1 MEKFYKTSTGCA
13 RALKSVSFALLLV
26 MFLSVNV
33 GAVHAQGAS
42 AQTGKRRITGTVT
55 DTDGAPLVGATV
67 YIKDTNVGTT
77 TNTDGLFVIDVLPKQ
92 QITVSYIGYLS
103 QTLPTDGREV
113 INIKLKSD
121 TDLLEEVVV
130 VGYNVQKKET
140 ITGSIA
146 TITTKD
152 LKQSPTANINNALA
166 GRMPGLLVNQFS
178 GGEPGNDAAQLNI
191 RGISTYGQS
200 GVIMIV
206 DGIERD
212 MSYLAPDEIETFTIL
227 KDASATAPYGIR
239 GANGVIVVTTKRG
252 RKGEKPTVD
261 FKASVGISE
270 PIRYPD
276 YLGSADYATLY
287 NEAMLN
293 DNPSLAADS
302 PSLFTQ
308 TAIDNYRRAK
318 GDNSDGLGY
327 NWDYFDYAFQPSV
340 LQDYSLSVRGGTD
353 RARYFILGSYYKQGG
368 NYKHSNSDNANN
380 FLRYNFRANVDVDAT
395 KRLKISV
402 DLGARVT
409 EYTYPGATAANII
422 SLANTQPPYLPIVLP
437 NNGNEVN
444 QGDFEEN
451 GGYLLYADN
460 DYRYNMLGQLS
471 RSGFSKRTRRYLQ
484 GSFKLSHDLDFI
496 TEGLSI
502 AAQFSYDTFN
512 QHTINNSVPTHSTGN
527 LTYPGY
533 STWMLPEEYSI
544 DEWKNNSAYWIQ
556 NGSYVTANQRTTDDA
571 QGNSLSHANPEGT
584 SRFQARLDYARKFGD
599 HNVTAMVLYYMQNK
613 IVGKEVP
620 YRYMGFSGRATYD
633 YKNKYLFEFNIGYN
647 GSENFARGHRFGVF
661 PAGSIGWVVSQEE
674 FMKNVRWIDHLKL
687 RASYGLVGNDQMGST
702 RFAYLQYY
710 TSGSNMN
717 IYFGED
723 KKAFGTTLIEG
734 IFANPSLTWEKARK
748 FNFGIDAEFFHQ
760 RLTLSVDV
768 FKEHRYD
775 ILTSLNTDDKLGFPY
790 IVGQTAPI
798 VNSGIVDNRGIEFQ
812 LGWDG
817 RIGQHFRYWIRPNFT
832 FARNKVK
839 FCNEISYVDSNGR
852 DCPWRY
858 QTGRR
863 VGENFCYIFD
873 HFVADQDE
881 ADRLNAMN
889 GGSGFAI
896 WGPVQP
902 GDVVYKDM
910 NGDGVVNNY
919 DRAAVGNPRTPEIQY
934 GIPVGLSYK
943 GFDFS
948 MLWQGSALCSVQ
960 LSGPAVWDFP
970 LYDQSR
976 TGKVRKMHLNRWT
989 PETAATATYPALH
1002 YGIHNNNKQQY
1013 SSLFLYDAS
1022 YIRLKNVEIGY
1033 TLPKAWTSKA
1043 GIQSVRIY
1051 AQGQNL
1057 LTFDRLGDVDMDPEI
1072 KNGDGSW
1079 FPVQR
1084 VVNLGINM
1092 TF

>member
-1 MEKFYKTSTGCA
+1 MKKYGFLTLILC
-13 RALKSVSFALLLV
+13 VFA
-26 MFLSVNV
+26 
-33 GAVHAQGAS
+33 AQAPPGPFWGKADAEPA
-42 AQTGKRRITGTVT
+42 AQAQSSKLTVKGFVKDDKGDPMIGVTLIVKGTNFGTVSNA
-55 DTDGAPLVGATV
+55 DGSYSIDVPYGGAT
-67 YIKDTNVGTT
+67 
-77 TNTDGLFVIDVLPKQ
+77 LM
-92 QITVSYIGYLS
+92 VSYIGYAP
-103 QTLPTDGREV
+103 QEINVNNRTKIDITLLEDS
-113 INIKLKSD
+113 KA
-121 TDLLEEVVV
+121 LEEVVV

-287 NEAMLN
+287 NEAMLH
-293 DNPSLAADS
+293 DNPSWTADA

-308 TAIDNYRRAK
+308 EAIDNYRRAK

-368 NYKHSNSDNANN
+368 NYKLSNADNANN

-409 EYTYPGATAANII
+409 EYSYPGATAANII

-444 QGDFEEN
+444 QTNFEEN
-451 GGYLLYADN
+451 GGYLLYGDV
-460 DYRYNMLGQLS
+460 DYRYNMLGQLT
-471 RSGFSKRTRRYLQ
+471 RTGFSKRTRRYLQ

-496 TEGLSI
+496 TKGLSV

-512 QHTINNSVPTHSTGN
+512 QHTIANNVATFGIGN

-533 STWMLPEEYSI
+533 SIWSLANNSK
-544 DEWKNNSAYWIQ
+544 DEWKNNAGYWIQ
-556 NGSYVTANQRTTDDA
+556 NGSYTNANQRTTDDA
-571 QGNSLSHANPEGT
+571 PKNTVSHGKPEGT
-584 SRFQARLDYARKFGD
+584 SRFQARLDYNRKFGD
-599 HNVTAMVLYYMQNK
+599 HNVTAMLLYYMQNK
-613 IVGKEVP
+613 IVNNEVP
-620 YRYMGFSGRATYD
+620 FRYMGMSARATYD
-633 YKNKYLFEFNIGYN
+633 YKNKYLFEFNLGYN

-674 FMKNVRWIDHLKL
+674 FMKNVSWIDHLKL
-687 RASYGLVGNDQMGST
+687 RASFGLVGNDQMPDNL

-710 TSGSNMN
+710 SSDDNMN
-717 IYFGED
+717 IYFGENR
-723 KKAFGTTLIEG
+723 KPYGTTLIEG
-734 IFANPSLTWEKARK
+734 VFANPSLTWEKARK

-775 ILTSLNTDDKLGFPY
+775 ILTSLEDDNKLGFPY

-812 LGWDG
+812 LSWDG

-839 FCNEISYVDSNGR
+839 FCNEISYIDNNGR

-889 GGSGFAI
+889 GGSGFGM
-896 WGPVQP
+896 WGAVQP

-919 DRAAVGNPRTPEIQY
+919 DRAAIGNPRTPEIQY

-976 TGKVRKMHLNRWT
+976 IGKVRRMHLNRWT

-1013 SSLFLYDAS
+1013 SSLFLYDAT

>member
-1 MEKFYKTSTGCA
+1 MKKYG
-13 RALKSVSFALLLV
+13 
-26 MFLSVNV
+26 FLTLILCLFCL
-33 GAVHAQGAS
+33 GEAAVASPGKADAAPAAQ
-42 AQTGKRRITGTVT
+42 AQSSKLTVKGFVKDDKGDPMIGVTLIVKGTNFGTVSNA
-55 DTDGAPLVGATV
+55 DGSYSIDVPYGGAT
-67 YIKDTNVGTT
+67 
-77 TNTDGLFVIDVLPKQ
+77 LM
-92 QITVSYIGYLS
+92 VSYIGYAP
-103 QTLPTDGREV
+103 QEINVNNRTKIDITLLEDS
-113 INIKLKSD
+113 KA
-121 TDLLEEVVV
+121 LEEVVV

-287 NEAMLN
+287 NEAMLH
-293 DNPSLAADS
+293 DNPSWTADA

-308 TAIDNYRRAK
+308 EAIDNYRRAK

-368 NYKHSNSDNANN
+368 NYKLSNADNANN

-687 RASYGLVGNDQMGST
+687 RASFGLVGNDQMPDNL

-710 TSGSNMN
+710 SSDDNMN
-717 IYFGED
+717 IYFGENR
-723 KKAFGTTLIEG
+723 KPYGTTLIEG
-734 IFANPSLTWEKARK
+734 VFANPSLTWEKARK

-775 ILTSLNTDDKLGFPY
+775 ILTSLEDDNKLGFPY

-812 LGWDG
+812 LSWDG

-839 FCNEISYVDSNGR
+839 FCNEISYIDNNGR

-889 GGSGFAI
+889 GGSGFGM
-896 WGPVQP
+896 WGAVQP

-919 DRAAVGNPRTPEIQY
+919 DRAAIGNPRTPEIQY

-976 TGKVRKMHLNRWT
+976 IGKVRRMHLNRWT

-1013 SSLFLYDAS
+1013 SSLFLYDAT

>member
-1 MEKFYKTSTGCA
+1 MKKYG
-13 RALKSVSFALLLV
+13 
-26 MFLSVNV
+26 FLTLILCLFCL
-33 GAVHAQGAS
+33 GEAAVASPGKADAAPAAQ
-42 AQTGKRRITGTVT
+42 AQSSKLTVKGFVRDDKGDPMIGVTLIVKGTNFGTVSNA
-55 DTDGAPLVGATV
+55 DGSYSIDVPYGGAT
-67 YIKDTNVGTT
+67 
-77 TNTDGLFVIDVLPKQ
+77 LM
-92 QITVSYIGYLS
+92 VSYIGYAP
-103 QTLPTDGREV
+103 QEINVNNRTKIDITLLEDS
-113 INIKLKSD
+113 KA
-121 TDLLEEVVV
+121 LEEVVV

-287 NEAMLN
+287 NEAMLH
-293 DNPSLAADS
+293 DNPSWTADA

-308 TAIDNYRRAK
+308 EAIDNYRRAK

-368 NYKHSNSDNANN
+368 NYKLSNADNANN

-409 EYTYPGATAANII
+409 EYSYPGATAANII

-444 QGDFEEN
+444 QTNFEEN
-451 GGYLLYADN
+451 GGYLLYGDV
-460 DYRYNMLGQLS
+460 DYRYNMLGQLT
-471 RSGFSKRTRRYLQ
+471 RTGFSKRTRRYLQ

-496 TEGLSI
+496 TKGLSV

-512 QHTINNSVPTHSTGN
+512 QHTIANNVATFGIGN

-533 STWMLPEEYSI
+533 SIWSLADNSQ
-544 DEWKNNSAYWIQ
+544 DEWKNNAGYWIQ
-556 NGSYVTANQRTTDDA
+556 NGSYTNANQRTTDDA
-571 QGNSLSHANPEGT
+571 PKNTVSHGKPEGT
-584 SRFQARLDYARKFGD
+584 SRFQARLDYNRKFGD
-599 HNVTAMVLYYMQNK
+599 HNVTAMLLYYMQNK
-613 IVGKEVP
+613 IVNNEVP
-620 YRYMGFSGRATYD
+620 FRYMGMSARATYD
-633 YKNKYLFEFNIGYN
+633 YKNKYLFEFNLGYN

-674 FMKNVRWIDHLKL
+674 FMKNVSWIDHLKL
-687 RASYGLVGNDQMGST
+687 RASFGLVGNDQMPDNL

-710 TSGSNMN
+710 SSDDNMN
-717 IYFGED
+717 IYFGENR
-723 KKAFGTTLIEG
+723 KPYGTTLIEG
-734 IFANPSLTWEKARK
+734 VFANPSLTWEKARK

-760 RLTLSVDV
+760 RLTLSIDV

-775 ILTSLNTDDKLGFPY
+775 ILTSLDDDNKLGFPY

-812 LGWDG
+812 LSWDG

-839 FCNEISYVDSNGR
+839 FCNEISYIDNNGR

-873 HFVADQDE
+873 HFVADQEE

-889 GGSGFAI
+889 GGSGFGM
-896 WGPVQP
+896 WGEVQP

-910 NGDGVVNNY
+910 NGDGAVNNY

-934 GIPVGLSYK
+934 GIPVGMSYK

-976 TGKVRKMHLNRWT
+976 IGKVRRMHLNRWT

-1013 SSLFLYDAS
+1013 SSLFLYDAT

>member
-1 MEKFYKTSTGCA
+1 MKKYG
-13 RALKSVSFALLLV
+13 
-26 MFLSVNV
+26 FLTLILCLFCL
-33 GAVHAQGAS
+33 GEAAVASPGKADAAPAAQ
-42 AQTGKRRITGTVT
+42 AQSSKLTVKGFVKDDKGDPMIGVTLIVKGTNFGTVSNA
-55 DTDGAPLVGATV
+55 DGSYSIDVPYGGAT
-67 YIKDTNVGTT
+67 
-77 TNTDGLFVIDVLPKQ
+77 LM
-92 QITVSYIGYLS
+92 VSYIGYAP
-103 QTLPTDGREV
+103 QEINVNNRTKIDITLLEDS
-113 INIKLKSD
+113 KA
-121 TDLLEEVVV
+121 LEEVVV

-839 FCNEISYVDSNGR
+839 FCNEIIYIDNNGR
-852 DCPWRY
+852 DCP
-858 QTGRR
+858 
-863 VGENFCYIFD
+863 C
-873 HFVADQDE
+873 
-881 ADRLNAMN
+881 
-889 GGSGFAI
+889 
-896 WGPVQP
+896 
-902 GDVVYKDM
+902 DVVYKDM

>member
-1 MEKFYKTSTGCA
+1 MKKYG
-13 RALKSVSFALLLV
+13 
-26 MFLSVNV
+26 FLTLILCLFCL
-33 GAVHAQGAS
+33 GEAAVASPGKADAAPAAQ
-42 AQTGKRRITGTVT
+42 AQSSKLTVKGFVKDDKGDPMIGVTLIVKGTNFGTVSNA
-55 DTDGAPLVGATV
+55 DGSYSIDVPYGGAT
-67 YIKDTNVGTT
+67 
-77 TNTDGLFVIDVLPKQ
+77 LM
-92 QITVSYIGYLS
+92 VSYIGYAP
-103 QTLPTDGREV
+103 QEINVNNRTKIDITLLEDS
-113 INIKLKSD
+113 KA
-121 TDLLEEVVV
+121 LEEVVV

-1002 YGIHNNNKQQY
+1002 YGIHNNKQQY

>member
-1 MEKFYKTSTGCA
+1 MKKYG
-13 RALKSVSFALLLV
+13 
-26 MFLSVNV
+26 FLTLILCLFCL
-33 GAVHAQGAS
+33 GEAAVASPGKADAAPAAQ
-42 AQTGKRRITGTVT
+42 AQSSKLTVKGFVKDDKGDPMIGVTLIVKGTNFGTVSNA
-55 DTDGAPLVGATV
+55 DGSYSIDVPYGGAT
-67 YIKDTNVGTT
+67 
-77 TNTDGLFVIDVLPKQ
+77 LM
-92 QITVSYIGYLS
+92 VSYIGYAT
-103 QTLPTDGREV
+103 QEINVKNRTKIDITLLEDS
-113 INIKLKSD
+113 KA
-121 TDLLEEVVV
+121 LEEVVV

-380 FLRYNFRANVDVDAT
+380 FLRYNFRDNVDVDAT

-409 EYTYPGATAANII
+409 EYNYPGVTAANII

-717 IYFGED
+717 IYFGEN

-881 ADRLNAMN
+881 ADRLNA
-889 GGSGFAI
+889 
-896 WGPVQP
+896 
-902 GDVVYKDM
+902 M

>member
-1 MEKFYKTSTGCA
+1 MKKYG
-13 RALKSVSFALLLV
+13 
-26 MFLSVNV
+26 FLTLILCLFCL
-33 GAVHAQGAS
+33 GEAAVASPGKADAEPAAQ
-42 AQTGKRRITGTVT
+42 AQSSKLTVKGFVKDDKGDPMIGVTLIVKGTNFGTVSNA
-55 DTDGAPLVGATV
+55 DGSYSIDVPYGGAT
-67 YIKDTNVGTT
+67 
-77 TNTDGLFVIDVLPKQ
+77 LM
-92 QITVSYIGYLS
+92 VSYIGYAP
-103 QTLPTDGREV
+103 QEINVNNRTKIDITLLEDS
-113 INIKLKSD
+113 KA
-121 TDLLEEVVV
+121 LEEVVV

-620 YRYMGFSGRATYD
+620 YRYMGLSGRATYD

-839 FCNEISYVDSNGR
+839 FCNEISYIDNNGR

-1002 YGIHNNNKQQY
+1002 YGIHNNKQQY

>member
-1 MEKFYKTSTGCA
+1 MKKYG
-13 RALKSVSFALLLV
+13 
-26 MFLSVNV
+26 FLTLILCLFCL
-33 GAVHAQGAS
+33 GEAAVASPGKADAEPAAQ
-42 AQTGKRRITGTVT
+42 AQSSKLTVKGFVKDDKGDPMIGVTLIVKGTNFGTVSNA
-55 DTDGAPLVGATV
+55 DGSYSIDVPYGGAT
-67 YIKDTNVGTT
+67 
-77 TNTDGLFVIDVLPKQ
+77 LM
-92 QITVSYIGYLS
+92 VSYIGYAP
-103 QTLPTDGREV
+103 QEINVNNRTKIDITLLEDS
-113 INIKLKSD
+113 KA
-121 TDLLEEVVV
+121 LEEVVV

-633 YKNKYLFEFNIGYN
+633 YKNKYLFEFNLGYN

-674 FMKNVRWIDHLKL
+674 FMKNVSWIDHLKL
-687 RASYGLVGNDQMGST
+687 RASFGLVGNDQMPDNL

-710 TSGSNMN
+710 SSDDNMN
-717 IYFGED
+717 IYFGENR
-723 KKAFGTTLIEG
+723 KPYGTTLIEG
-734 IFANPSLTWEKARK
+734 VFANPSLTWEKARK

-775 ILTSLNTDDKLGFPY
+775 ILTSLEDDNKLGFPY

-812 LGWDG
+812 LSWDG

-839 FCNEISYVDSNGR
+839 FCNEISYIDNNGR

-889 GGSGFAI
+889 GGSGFGM
-896 WGPVQP
+896 WGAVQP

-919 DRAAVGNPRTPEIQY
+919 DRAAIGNPRTPEIQY

-976 TGKVRKMHLNRWT
+976 IGKVRRMHLNRWT

-1013 SSLFLYDAS
+1013 SSLFLYDAT

>member
-1 MEKFYKTSTGCA
+1 MKKYG
-13 RALKSVSFALLLV
+13 
-26 MFLSVNV
+26 FLTLILCLFCL
-33 GAVHAQGAS
+33 GEAAVASPGKADAAPAAQ
-42 AQTGKRRITGTVT
+42 AQSSKLTVKGFVKDDKGDPMIGVTLIVKGTNFGTVSNA
-55 DTDGAPLVGATV
+55 DGSYSIDVPYGGAT
-67 YIKDTNVGTT
+67 
-77 TNTDGLFVIDVLPKQ
+77 LM
-92 QITVSYIGYLS
+92 VSYIGYAP
-103 QTLPTDGREV
+103 QEINVNNRTKIDITLLEDS
-113 INIKLKSD
+113 KA
-121 TDLLEEVVV
+121 LEEVVV

-287 NEAMLN
+287 NEAMLH
-293 DNPSLAADS
+293 DNPSWTADA

-308 TAIDNYRRAK
+308 EAIDNYRRAK

-368 NYKHSNSDNANN
+368 NYKLSNADNANN

-409 EYTYPGATAANII
+409 EYSYPGATAANII

-444 QGDFEEN
+444 QTNFEEN
-451 GGYLLYADN
+451 GGYLLYGDV
-460 DYRYNMLGQLS
+460 DYRYNMLGQLT
-471 RSGFSKRTRRYLQ
+471 RTGFSKRTRRYLQ

-496 TEGLSI
+496 TKGLSV

-512 QHTINNSVPTHSTGN
+512 QHTIANNVATFGIGN

-533 STWMLPEEYSI
+533 SIWSLANNSK
-544 DEWKNNSAYWIQ
+544 DEWKNNAGYWIQ
-556 NGSYVTANQRTTDDA
+556 NGSYTNANQRTTDDA
-571 QGNSLSHANPEGT
+571 PKNTVSHGKPEGT
-584 SRFQARLDYARKFGD
+584 SRFQARLDYNRKFGD
-599 HNVTAMVLYYMQNK
+599 HNVTAMLLYYMQNK
-613 IVGKEVP
+613 IVNNEVP
-620 YRYMGFSGRATYD
+620 FRYMGMSARATYD
-633 YKNKYLFEFNIGYN
+633 YKNKYLFEFNLGYN

-674 FMKNVRWIDHLKL
+674 FMKNVSWIDHLKL
-687 RASYGLVGNDQMGST
+687 RASFGLVGNDQMPDNL

-710 TSGSNMN
+710 SSDDNMN
-717 IYFGED
+717 IYFGENR
-723 KKAFGTTLIEG
+723 KPYGTTLIEG
-734 IFANPSLTWEKARK
+734 VFANPSLTWEKARK

-775 ILTSLNTDDKLGFPY
+775 ILTSLEDDNKLGFPY

-812 LGWDG
+812 LSWDG

-839 FCNEISYVDSNGR
+839 FCNEISYIDNNGR

-873 HFVADQDE
+873 HFVADQEE

-889 GGSGFAI
+889 GGSGFGM
-896 WGPVQP
+896 WGAVQP

-919 DRAAVGNPRTPEIQY
+919 DRAAIGNPRTPEIQY

-976 TGKVRKMHLNRWT
+976 IGKVRRMHLNRWT

-1013 SSLFLYDAS
+1013 SSLFLYDAT

>member
-1 MEKFYKTSTGCA
+1 MKKYG
-13 RALKSVSFALLLV
+13 
-26 MFLSVNV
+26 FLTLILCLFCLGEADVASP
-33 GAVHAQGAS
+33 GKADAEPAAQ
-42 AQTGKRRITGTVT
+42 AQSSKLTVKGFVKDDKGDPMIGVTLIVKGTNFGTVSNA
-55 DTDGAPLVGATV
+55 DGSYSIDVPYGGAT
-67 YIKDTNVGTT
+67 
-77 TNTDGLFVIDVLPKQ
+77 LM
-92 QITVSYIGYLS
+92 VSYIGYAP
-103 QTLPTDGREV
+103 QEINVNNRTKIDITLLEDS
-113 INIKLKSD
+113 KA
-121 TDLLEEVVV
+121 LEEVVV

-287 NEAMLN
+287 NEAMLH
-293 DNPSLAADS
+293 DNPSWTADA

-308 TAIDNYRRAK
+308 EAIDNYRRAK

-368 NYKHSNSDNANN
+368 NYKLSNADNANN

-409 EYTYPGATAANII
+409 EYSYPGATAANII

-444 QGDFEEN
+444 QTNFEEN
-451 GGYLLYADN
+451 GGYLLYGDV
-460 DYRYNMLGQLS
+460 DYRYNMLGQLT
-471 RSGFSKRTRRYLQ
+471 RTGFSKRTRRYLQ

-674 FMKNVRWIDHLKL
+674 FMKNVSWIDHLKL

-889 GGSGFAI
+889 GGSGFGM
-896 WGPVQP
+896 WGAVQP

>member
-1 MEKFYKTSTGCA
+1 MKKYG
-13 RALKSVSFALLLV
+13 
-26 MFLSVNV
+26 FLTLILCLFCL
-33 GAVHAQGAS
+33 GEAAVASPGKADAAPAAQ
-42 AQTGKRRITGTVT
+42 AQSSKLTVKGFVKDDKGDPMIGVTLIVKGTNFGTVSNA
-55 DTDGAPLVGATV
+55 DGSYSIDVPYGGAT
-67 YIKDTNVGTT
+67 
-77 TNTDGLFVIDVLPKQ
+77 LM
-92 QITVSYIGYLS
+92 VSYIGYAP
-103 QTLPTDGREV
+103 QEINVNNRTKIDITLLEDS
-113 INIKLKSD
+113 KA
-121 TDLLEEVVV
+121 LEEVVV

-839 FCNEISYVDSNGR
+839 FCNEISYIDNNGR

-989 PETAATATYPALH
+989 PETATATYPALH

>member
-1 MEKFYKTSTGCA
+1 MKKYG
-13 RALKSVSFALLLV
+13 
-26 MFLSVNV
+26 FLTLILCLFCL
-33 GAVHAQGAS
+33 GEAAVASPGKADAAPAAQ
-42 AQTGKRRITGTVT
+42 AQSSKLTVKGFVKDDKGDPMIGVTLIVKGTNFGTVSNA
-55 DTDGAPLVGATV
+55 DGSYSIDVPYGGAT
-67 YIKDTNVGTT
+67 
-77 TNTDGLFVIDVLPKQ
+77 LM
-92 QITVSYIGYLS
+92 VSYIGYAP
-103 QTLPTDGREV
+103 QEINVNNRTKIDITLLEDS
-113 INIKLKSD
+113 KA
-121 TDLLEEVVV
+121 LEEVVV

-227 KDASATAPYGIR
+227 KDPSATAPYGIR

-287 NEAMLN
+287 NEAMLH
-293 DNPSLAADS
+293 DNPSWTADA

-308 TAIDNYRRAK
+308 EAIDNYRRAK

-368 NYKHSNSDNANN
+368 NYKLSNADNANN

-409 EYTYPGATAANII
+409 EYSYPGATAANII

-444 QGDFEEN
+444 QTNFEEN
-451 GGYLLYADN
+451 GGYLLYGDV
-460 DYRYNMLGQLS
+460 DYRYNMLGQLT
-471 RSGFSKRTRRYLQ
+471 RTGFSKRTRRYLQ

-496 TEGLSI
+496 TKGLSV

-512 QHTINNSVPTHSTGN
+512 QHTIANNVATFGIGN

-533 STWMLPEEYSI
+533 SIWSLADNSQ
-544 DEWKNNSAYWIQ
+544 DEWKNNAGYWIQ
-556 NGSYVTANQRTTDDA
+556 NGSYTNANQRTTDDA
-571 QGNSLSHANPEGT
+571 PKNTVSHGKPEGT
-584 SRFQARLDYARKFGD
+584 SRFQARLDYNRKFGD
-599 HNVTAMVLYYMQNK
+599 HNVTAMLLYYMQNK
-613 IVGKEVP
+613 IVNNEVP
-620 YRYMGFSGRATYD
+620 FRYMGMSARATYD
-633 YKNKYLFEFNIGYN
+633 YKNKYLFEFNLGYN

-674 FMKNVRWIDHLKL
+674 FMKNVSWIDHLKL
-687 RASYGLVGNDQMGST
+687 RASFGLVGNDQMPDNL

-710 TSGSNMN
+710 SSDDNMN
-717 IYFGED
+717 IYFGENR
-723 KKAFGTTLIEG
+723 KPYGTTLIEG
-734 IFANPSLTWEKARK
+734 VFANPSLTWEKARK

-760 RLTLSVDV
+760 RLTLSIDV

-775 ILTSLNTDDKLGFPY
+775 ILTSLDDDNKLGFPY

-812 LGWDG
+812 LSWDG

-839 FCNEISYVDSNGR
+839 FCNEISYIDNNGR

-873 HFVADQDE
+873 HFVADQEE

-889 GGSGFAI
+889 GGSGFGM
-896 WGPVQP
+896 WGEVQP

-910 NGDGVVNNY
+910 NGDGAVNNY

-934 GIPVGLSYK
+934 GIPVGMSYK

-976 TGKVRKMHLNRWT
+976 IGKVRRMHLNRWT

-1013 SSLFLYDAS
+1013 SSLFLYDAT

>member
-1 MEKFYKTSTGCA
+1 MKKYG
-13 RALKSVSFALLLV
+13 
-26 MFLSVNV
+26 FLTLILCLFCL
-33 GAVHAQGAS
+33 GEAAVASPGKADAEPAAQ
-42 AQTGKRRITGTVT
+42 AQSSKLTVKGFVKDDKGDPMIGVTLIVKGTNFGTVSNA
-55 DTDGAPLVGATV
+55 DGSYSIDVPYGAT
-67 YIKDTNVGTT
+67 
-77 TNTDGLFVIDVLPKQ
+77 LM
-92 QITVSYIGYLS
+92 VSYIGYAP
-103 QTLPTDGREV
+103 QEINVNNRTKIDITLLEDS
-113 INIKLKSD
+113 KA
-121 TDLLEEVVV
+121 LEEVVV

-287 NEAMLN
+287 NEAMLH
-293 DNPSLAADS
+293 DNPSWTADA

-308 TAIDNYRRAK
+308 EAIDNYRRAK

-368 NYKHSNSDNANN
+368 NYKLSNADNANN

-409 EYTYPGATAANII
+409 EYSYPGATAANII

-444 QGDFEEN
+444 QTNFEEN
-451 GGYLLYADN
+451 GGYLLYGDV
-460 DYRYNMLGQLS
+460 DYRYNMLGQLT
-471 RSGFSKRTRRYLQ
+471 RTGFSKRTRRYLQ

-496 TEGLSI
+496 TKGLSV

-512 QHTINNSVPTHSTGN
+512 QHTIANNVATFGIGN

-533 STWMLPEEYSI
+533 SIWSLANNSK
-544 DEWKNNSAYWIQ
+544 DEWKNNAGYWIQ
-556 NGSYVTANQRTTDDA
+556 NGSYTNANQRTTDDA
-571 QGNSLSHANPEGT
+571 PKNTVSHGKPEGT
-584 SRFQARLDYARKFGD
+584 SRFQARLDYNRKFGD
-599 HNVTAMVLYYMQNK
+599 HNVTAMLLYYMQNK
-613 IVGKEVP
+613 IVNNEVP
-620 YRYMGFSGRATYD
+620 FRYMGMSARATYD
-633 YKNKYLFEFNIGYN
+633 YKNKYLFEFNLGYN

-674 FMKNVRWIDHLKL
+674 FMKNVSWIDHLKL
-687 RASYGLVGNDQMGST
+687 RASFGLVGNDQMPDNL

-710 TSGSNMN
+710 SSDDNMN
-717 IYFGED
+717 IYFGENR
-723 KKAFGTTLIEG
+723 KPYGTTLIEG
-734 IFANPSLTWEKARK
+734 VFANPSLTWEKARK

-775 ILTSLNTDDKLGFPY
+775 ILTSLEDDNKLGFPY

-812 LGWDG
+812 LSWDG

-839 FCNEISYVDSNGR
+839 FCNEISYIDNNGR

-889 GGSGFAI
+889 GGSGFGM
-896 WGPVQP
+896 WGAVQP

-919 DRAAVGNPRTPEIQY
+919 DRAAIGNPRTPEIQY

-976 TGKVRKMHLNRWT
+976 IGKVRRMHLNRWT

-1013 SSLFLYDAS
+1013 SSLFLYDAT

>member
-1 MEKFYKTSTGCA
+1 MKKYG
-13 RALKSVSFALLLV
+13 
-26 MFLSVNV
+26 FLTLILCLFCL
-33 GAVHAQGAS
+33 GEAAVASPGKADAAPAAQ
-42 AQTGKRRITGTVT
+42 AQSSKLTVKGFVKDDKGDPMIGVTLIVKGTNFGTVSNA
-55 DTDGAPLVGATV
+55 DGSYSIDVPYGGAT
-67 YIKDTNVGTT
+67 
-77 TNTDGLFVIDVLPKQ
+77 LM
-92 QITVSYIGYLS
+92 VSYIGYAP
-103 QTLPTDGREV
+103 QEINVNNRTKIDITLLEDS
-113 INIKLKSD
+113 KA
-121 TDLLEEVVV
+121 LEEVVV

-444 QGDFEEN
+444 QTNFEEN
-451 GGYLLYADN
+451 GGYLLYGDV
-460 DYRYNMLGQLS
+460 DYRYNMLGQLT
-471 RSGFSKRTRRYLQ
+471 RTGFSKRTRRYLQ

-496 TEGLSI
+496 TKGLSV

-512 QHTINNSVPTHSTGN
+512 QHTIANNVATFGIGN

-533 STWMLPEEYSI
+533 SIWSLANNSK
-544 DEWKNNSAYWIQ
+544 DEWKNNAGYWIQ
-556 NGSYVTANQRTTDDA
+556 NGSYTNANQRTTDDA
-571 QGNSLSHANPEGT
+571 PKNTVSHGKPEGT
-584 SRFQARLDYARKFGD
+584 SRFQARLDYNRKFGD
-599 HNVTAMVLYYMQNK
+599 HNVTAMLLYYMQNK
-613 IVGKEVP
+613 IVNNEVP
-620 YRYMGFSGRATYD
+620 FRYMGMSARATYD
-633 YKNKYLFEFNIGYN
+633 YKNKYLFEFNLGYN

-674 FMKNVRWIDHLKL
+674 FMKNVSWIDHLKL
-687 RASYGLVGNDQMGST
+687 RASFGLVGNDQMPDNL

-710 TSGSNMN
+710 SSDDNMN
-717 IYFGED
+717 IYFGENR
-723 KKAFGTTLIEG
+723 KPYGTTLIEG
-734 IFANPSLTWEKARK
+734 VFANPSLTWEKARK

-775 ILTSLNTDDKLGFPY
+775 ILTSLEDDNKLGFPY

-812 LGWDG
+812 LSWDG

-839 FCNEISYVDSNGR
+839 FCNEISYIDNNGR

-889 GGSGFAI
+889 GGSGFGM
-896 WGPVQP
+896 WGAVQP

-919 DRAAVGNPRTPEIQY
+919 DRAAIGNPRTPEIQY

-976 TGKVRKMHLNRWT
+976 IGKVRRMHLNRWT

-1013 SSLFLYDAS
+1013 SSLFLYDAT

>member
-1 MEKFYKTSTGCA
+1 MKKYG
-13 RALKSVSFALLLV
+13 
-26 MFLSVNV
+26 FLTLILCLFCL
-33 GAVHAQGAS
+33 GEAAVASPGKADAAPAAQ
-42 AQTGKRRITGTVT
+42 AQSSKLTVKGFVKDDKGDPMIGVTLIVKGTNFGTVSNA
-55 DTDGAPLVGATV
+55 DGSYSIDVPYGGAT
-67 YIKDTNVGTT
+67 
-77 TNTDGLFVIDVLPKQ
+77 LM
-92 QITVSYIGYLS
+92 VSYIGYAP
-103 QTLPTDGREV
+103 QEINVNNRTKIDITLLEDS
-113 INIKLKSD
+113 KA
-121 TDLLEEVVV
+121 LEEVVV

-402 DLGARVT
+402 DLSARVT

-460 DYRYNMLGQLS
+460 VLGQLS

-839 FCNEISYVDSNGR
+839 FCNEISYIDNNGR

>member
-1 MEKFYKTSTGCA
+1 MKKYG
-13 RALKSVSFALLLV
+13 
-26 MFLSVNV
+26 FLTLILCLFCL
-33 GAVHAQGAS
+33 GEAAVASPGKADAAPAAQ
-42 AQTGKRRITGTVT
+42 AQSSKLTVKGFVKDDKGDPMIGVTLIVKGTNFGTVSNA
-55 DTDGAPLVGATV
+55 DGSYSIDVPYGGAT
-67 YIKDTNVGTT
+67 
-77 TNTDGLFVIDVLPKQ
+77 LM
-92 QITVSYIGYLS
+92 VSYIGYAP
-103 QTLPTDGREV
+103 QEINVNNRTKIDITLLEDS
-113 INIKLKSD
+113 KA
-121 TDLLEEVVV
+121 LEEVVV

-287 NEAMLN
+287 NEAMLH
-293 DNPSLAADS
+293 DNPSWTADA

-308 TAIDNYRRAK
+308 EAIDNYRRAK

-368 NYKHSNSDNANN
+368 NYKLSNADNANN

-409 EYTYPGATAANII
+409 EYSYPGATAANII

-444 QGDFEEN
+444 QTNFEEN
-451 GGYLLYADN
+451 GGYLLYGDV
-460 DYRYNMLGQLS
+460 DYRYNMLGQLT
-471 RSGFSKRTRRYLQ
+471 RTGFSKRTRRYLQ

-496 TEGLSI
+496 TKGLSV

-512 QHTINNSVPTHSTGN
+512 QHTIANNVATFGIGN

-533 STWMLPEEYSI
+533 SIWSLANNSK
-544 DEWKNNSAYWIQ
+544 DEWKNNAGYWIQ
-556 NGSYVTANQRTTDDA
+556 NGSYTNANQRTTDDA
-571 QGNSLSHANPEGT
+571 PKNTVSHGKPEGT
-584 SRFQARLDYARKFGD
+584 SRFQARLDYNRKFGD
-599 HNVTAMVLYYMQNK
+599 HNVTAMLLYYMQNK
-613 IVGKEVP
+613 IVNNEVP
-620 YRYMGFSGRATYD
+620 FRYMGMSARATYD
-633 YKNKYLFEFNIGYN
+633 YKNKYLFEFNLGYN

-661 PAGSIGWVVSQEE
+661 PAGSIGRVVSQEE
-674 FMKNVRWIDHLKL
+674 FMKNVSWIDHLKL
-687 RASYGLVGNDQMGST
+687 RASFGLVGNDQMPDNL

-710 TSGSNMN
+710 SSDDNMN
-717 IYFGED
+717 IYFGENR
-723 KKAFGTTLIEG
+723 KPYGTTLIEG
-734 IFANPSLTWEKARK
+734 VFANPSLTWEKARK

-775 ILTSLNTDDKLGFPY
+775 ILTSLEDDNKLGFPY

-812 LGWDG
+812 LSWDG

-839 FCNEISYVDSNGR
+839 FCNEISYIDNNGR

-889 GGSGFAI
+889 GGSGFGM
-896 WGPVQP
+896 WGAVQP

-919 DRAAVGNPRTPEIQY
+919 DRAAIGNPRTPEIQY

-976 TGKVRKMHLNRWT
+976 IGKVRRMHLNRWT

-1013 SSLFLYDAS
+1013 SSLFLYDAT

>member
-1 MEKFYKTSTGCA
+1 MKKYG
-13 RALKSVSFALLLV
+13 
-26 MFLSVNV
+26 FLTLILCLFCL
-33 GAVHAQGAS
+33 GEAAVASPGKADAAPAAQ
-42 AQTGKRRITGTVT
+42 AQSSKLTVKGFVKDDKGDPMIGVTLIVKGTNFGTVSNA
-55 DTDGAPLVGATV
+55 DGSYSIDVPYGGAT
-67 YIKDTNVGTT
+67 
-77 TNTDGLFVIDVLPKQ
+77 LM
-92 QITVSYIGYLS
+92 VSYIGYAP
-103 QTLPTDGREV
+103 QEINVNNRTKIDITLLEDS
-113 INIKLKSD
+113 KA
-121 TDLLEEVVV
+121 LEEVVV

-308 TAIDNYRRAK
+308 TAI
-318 GDNSDGLGY
+318 DNSDGLGY

-839 FCNEISYVDSNGR
+839 FCNEISYIDNNGR

>member
-1 MEKFYKTSTGCA
+1 MKKYG
-13 RALKSVSFALLLV
+13 
-26 MFLSVNV
+26 FLTLILCLFCL
-33 GAVHAQGAS
+33 GEAAVASPGKADAAPAAQ
-42 AQTGKRRITGTVT
+42 AQSSKLTVKGFVKDDKGDPMIGVTLIVKGTNFGTVSNA
-55 DTDGAPLVGATV
+55 DGSYSIDVPYGGAT
-67 YIKDTNVGTT
+67 
-77 TNTDGLFVIDVLPKQ
+77 LM
-92 QITVSYIGYLS
+92 VSYIGYAP
-103 QTLPTDGREV
+103 QEINVNNRTKIDITLLEDS
-113 INIKLKSD
+113 KA
-121 TDLLEEVVV
+121 LEEVVV

-556 NGSYVTANQRTTDDA
+556 NGSYVTANQRTTDRRAGQQPQPRQPRRDVA
-571 QGNSLSHANPEGT
+571 FPGPTRLRPQVRRPQRDGDGTLLHAEQDRRQGGSLSLHGFFGT
-584 SRFQARLDYARKFGD
+584 CDLRLQEQIPLRIQ
-599 HNVTAMVLYYMQNK
+599 HRLQ
-613 IVGKEVP
+613 
-620 YRYMGFSGRATYD
+620 
-633 YKNKYLFEFNIGYN
+633 
-647 GSENFARGHRFGVF
+647 RFG
-661 PAGSIGWVVSQEE
+661 E
-674 FMKNVRWIDHLKL
+674 L
-687 RASYGLVGNDQMGST
+687 RT
-702 RFAYLQYY
+702 
-710 TSGSNMN
+710 
-717 IYFGED
+717 
-723 KKAFGTTLIEG
+723 
-734 IFANPSLTWEKARK
+734 
-748 FNFGIDAEFFHQ
+748 
-760 RLTLSVDV
+760 
-768 FKEHRYD
+768 
-775 ILTSLNTDDKLGFPY
+775 
-790 IVGQTAPI
+790 
-798 VNSGIVDNRGIEFQ
+798 
-812 LGWDG
+812 
-817 RIGQHFRYWIRPNFT
+817 
-832 FARNKVK
+832 
-839 FCNEISYVDSNGR
+839 
-852 DCPWRY
+852 
-858 QTGRR
+858 
-863 VGENFCYIFD
+863 
-873 HFVADQDE
+873 
-881 ADRLNAMN
+881 
-889 GGSGFAI
+889 
-896 WGPVQP
+896 
-902 GDVVYKDM
+902 
-910 NGDGVVNNY
+910 
-919 DRAAVGNPRTPEIQY
+919 RTPFRR
-934 GIPVGLSYK
+934 IP
-943 GFDFS
+943 
-948 MLWQGSALCSVQ
+948 
-960 LSGPAVWDFP
+960 
-970 LYDQSR
+970 R
-976 TGKVRKMHLNRWT
+976 R
-989 PETAATATYPALH
+989 
-1002 YGIHNNNKQQY
+1002 
-1013 SSLFLYDAS
+1013 
-1022 YIRLKNVEIGY
+1022 
-1033 TLPKAWTSKA
+1033 
-1043 GIQSVRIY
+1043 
-1051 AQGQNL
+1051 
-1057 LTFDRLGDVDMDPEI
+1057 FDRLGRLA
-1072 KNGDGSW
+1072 G
-1079 FPVQR
+1079 
-1084 VVNLGINM
+1084 GIHEERALDRPPQ
-1092 TF
+1092 TARFVRSGR